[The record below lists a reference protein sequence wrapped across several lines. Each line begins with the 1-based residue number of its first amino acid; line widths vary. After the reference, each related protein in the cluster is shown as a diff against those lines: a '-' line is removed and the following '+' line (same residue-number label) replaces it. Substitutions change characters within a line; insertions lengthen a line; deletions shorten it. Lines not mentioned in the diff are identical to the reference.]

1 MRIRVSECDL
11 CGSTTVASPSEDIV
25 AYLLAVVSGVF
36 LGEGVTRECFL
47 YTGSVYA
54 HPHEENTPGIYD
66 ALSIA
71 SVSLNSL

>member
-1 MRIRVSECDL
+1 MSECDL
-11 CGSTTVASPSEDIV
+11 CGYTTVASLSEDIV
-25 AYLLAVVSGVF
+25 AYLLAAVSGVF
-36 LGEGVTRECFL
+36 FL
-47 YTGSVYA
+47 VGSNARVFSLYGISLW

>member
-1 MRIRVSECDL
+1 MSECDL
-11 CGSTTVASPSEDIV
+11 CGSTTVASLSEDIV
-25 AYLLAVVSGVF
+25 AYLQAGWSAGTFGRGVM
-36 LGEGVTRECFL
+36 RECFL
-47 YTGSVYA
+47 YTGSVYV

>member
-1 MRIRVSECDL
+1 MSECDL
-11 CGSTTVASPSEDIV
+11 CGYTTVASLSEDIV
-25 AYLLAVVSGVF
+25 AYLLAAVSGVF
-36 LGEGVTRECFL
+36 FWWGAMRECFL

>member
-1 MRIRVSECDL
+1 MSECDL
-11 CGSTTVASPSEDIV
+11 CGSTTVASLSEDIV
-25 AYLLAVVSGVF
+25 AYLQAAVSGVF
-36 LGEGVTRECFL
+36 LIGSNARVFSL
-47 YTGSVYA
+47 YGISLW

>member
-11 CGSTTVASPSEDIV
+11 CGSTTVASLSEDIV
-25 AYLLAVVSGVF
+25 AYLQAAVSRVF
-36 LGEGVTRECFL
+36 FVGSNARVFSL
-47 YTGSVYA
+47 YGISLW